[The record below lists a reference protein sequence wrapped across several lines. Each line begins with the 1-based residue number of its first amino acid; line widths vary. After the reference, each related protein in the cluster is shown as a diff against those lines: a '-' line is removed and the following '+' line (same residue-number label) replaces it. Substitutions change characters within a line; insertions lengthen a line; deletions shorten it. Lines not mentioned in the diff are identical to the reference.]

1 MTTKPVLLAED
12 DEPTV
17 LQAIESDLRRE
28 YGADFWIVCTTSGS
42 EALET

>member
-17 LQAIESDLRRE
+17 LQAIERE